1 MDRRRFLLAGAALA
15 AGAGHGRPGAA
26 QGGASDA
33 WPNRP
38 VTILVPFV
46 AGGPSDIVARAIA
59 TRMQQAI
66 GQPVVAENRTGANGE
81 VAAR

>member
-1 MDRRRFLLAGAALA
+1 MMDRRRFLLAGAALA
-15 AGAGHGRPGAA
+15 AAGGVRPALAQGAA
-26 QGGASDA
+26 AEA

-46 AGGPSDIVARAIA
+46 AGGPSDIVARAIGA
-59 TRMQQAI
+59 RMAQAI

-81 VAAR
+81 VAA